1 MFESDLRLLGLESSA
16 SNEDIKRAFR
26 KKSLIYH
33 PDRNGGNA
41 EMFQRL
47 VEAKERLLGILGNGA
62 DLGRVGNVQK
72 RKRYVHKSI
81 FSIKLED

>member
-1 MFESDLRLLGLESSA
+1 MFESDLRLLGLESGS
-16 SNEDIKRAFR
+16 STDEIKKAFR

-47 VEAKERLLGILGNGA
+47 VEAKERLLGNGA
-62 DLGRVGNVQK
+62 GLDRVGSVQK

>member
-1 MFESDLRLLGLESSA
+1 MFESDLRLLGLEIGA
-16 SNEDIKRAFR
+16 SNEDIKKAFR

-47 VEAKERLLGILGNGA
+47 VEAKERLLGNGA
-62 DLGRVGNVQK
+62 NLGRVGSVQK

>member
-1 MFESDLRLLGLESSA
+1 MFESDLRLLGLESGV

-47 VEAKERLLGILGNGA
+47 VEAKERLLGNGA
-62 DLGRVGNVQK
+62 DLGRVGSVQK

>member
-1 MFESDLRLLGLESSA
+1 MFESDLRLLGLERDA

-47 VEAKERLLGILGNGA
+47 VEAKERLLGNGVGLGK
-62 DLGRVGNVQK
+62 VSSVQK

>member
-1 MFESDLRLLGLESSA
+1 MFESDLRLLDLESGA

-33 PDRNGGNA
+33 PDRNGGNT

-47 VEAKERLLGILGNGA
+47 VEAKERLLGNGA
-62 DLGRVGNVQK
+62 GSGRVGSVQK

>member
-1 MFESDLRLLGLESSA
+1 MFESDLRLLGLEIGA
-16 SNEDIKRAFR
+16 SNEDIKKAFR

-47 VEAKERLLGILGNGA
+47 VEAKERLLGNGA
-62 DLGRVGNVQK
+62 DSSRVGSVQK

>member
-1 MFESDLRLLGLESSA
+1 MFESDLRLLGLESDV

-47 VEAKERLLGILGNGA
+47 VEAKERLLGNGA
-62 DLGRVGNVQK
+62 DSNRVSSVQK

>member
-1 MFESDLRLLGLESSA
+1 MFESDLRLLGLENGA

-47 VEAKERLLGILGNGA
+47 VEAKERLLGNGA
-62 DLGRVGNVQK
+62 SLGRVSSVQK

>member
-16 SNEDIKRAFR
+16 SSEDIKRAFR

-47 VEAKERLLGILGNGA
+47 VEAKERLLGNGA
-62 DLGRVGNVQK
+62 DSGRVGSVQK

>member
-1 MFESDLRLLGLESSA
+1 MFESDLRLLGLEIGA
-16 SNEDIKRAFR
+16 SNEDIKKAFR

-47 VEAKERLLGILGNGA
+47 VEAKERLLGNGA
-62 DLGRVGNVQK
+62 DSGRVGSVQK

>member
-1 MFESDLRLLGLESSA
+1 MFESDLRLLGLEGGA
-16 SNEDIKRAFR
+16 SNDEIKKAFR

-47 VEAKERLLGILGNGA
+47 VEAKERLLGNGA
-62 DLGRVGNVQK
+62 NLGRVGSVQK

>member
-1 MFESDLRLLGLESSA
+1 MFESDLRLLDLESGA

-47 VEAKERLLGILGNGA
+47 VEAKERLLGNGA
-62 DLGRVGNVQK
+62 GLDRVGSVQK

>member
-1 MFESDLRLLGLESSA
+1 MFESDLRLLGLKSGA
-16 SNEDIKRAFR
+16 SNDEIKKAFR

-33 PDRNGGNA
+33 PDRDGGNA
-41 EMFQRL
+41 EMFQCL
-47 VEAKERLLGILGNGA
+47 VEAKERLLGNGA
-62 DLGRVGNVQK
+62 SSGRVGSVQK

>member
-1 MFESDLRLLGLESSA
+1 MFESDLRLLGLERGA

-47 VEAKERLLGILGNGA
+47 VEAKERLLGNGA
-62 DLGRVGNVQK
+62 DSGRVGSVQK

>member
-1 MFESDLRLLGLESSA
+1 MFESDLRLLGLEGDA
-16 SNEDIKRAFR
+16 SNEDIKKAFR

-47 VEAKERLLGILGNGA
+47 VEAKERLLGNGA
-62 DLGRVGNVQK
+62 DSGRVGSVQK

>member
-1 MFESDLRLLGLESSA
+1 MFESDLRLLGLESGA
-16 SNEDIKRAFR
+16 SNDEIKKAFR

-33 PDRNGGNA
+33 PDRTGGNS

-47 VEAKERLLGILGNGA
+47 VEAKERLLGNGA
-62 DLGRVGNVQK
+62 GLDRVGSVLK

>member
-1 MFESDLRLLGLESSA
+1 MFESDLRLLGLENGA
-16 SNEDIKRAFR
+16 SNEEIKKAFR

-33 PDRNGGNA
+33 PDRNGGNT
-41 EMFQRL
+41 ELFQRL
-47 VEAKERLLGILGNGA
+47 AEAKERLLGNGA
-62 DLGRVGNVQK
+62 GSNRVGSVQK

>member
-1 MFESDLRLLGLESSA
+1 MESGA
-16 SNEDIKRAFR
+16 SDEDIKRAFR

-47 VEAKERLLGILGNGA
+47 VEAKERLLGNGA
-62 DLGRVGNVQK
+62 NLGRVGSVQK